1 MVPFSFFFAWLYGLW
16 KVFVAAFVGRSQQR
30 LYVFE
35 ANLWLG
41 CLRSKA
47 AGGDLWYSGERDKAW
62 KVLSV

>member
-1 MVPFSFFFAWLYGLW
+1 MALEGVCT
-16 KVFVAAFVGRSQQR
+16 AFVGRSQQR